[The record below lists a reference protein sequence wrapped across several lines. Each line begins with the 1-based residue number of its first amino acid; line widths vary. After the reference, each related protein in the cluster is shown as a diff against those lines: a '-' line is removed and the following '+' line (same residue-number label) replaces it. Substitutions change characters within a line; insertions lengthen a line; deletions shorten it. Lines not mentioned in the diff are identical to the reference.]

1 MVRGPIARRL
11 AVGLL
16 GCLASGLAL
25 GWGMP
30 PFAPYGAPPPNA
42 QQPAQQQPGQQPAYP
57 PQGYVPQGYPQP
69 GYPQGG
75 YPQGPYGP
83 PVQGGWPGMPQ
94 GQHPGQPPGQPQF
107 NPFQYR
113 PVAPDNAR
121 GAPPAY
127 PAPPAQQPYQ
137 APSQARGQSA
147 WPGSYAQQQP
157 ARSRSAPRLEWTLDQ
172 TRPYL
177 QQNLVLRLRLIS
189 AETLT
194 TADPE
199 LASSGDALMT
209 KVAGPESSTRNAG
222 DGRREVVTEFVLS
235 LTPLRTGELTL
246 PAPKI
251 TGTRPGNYGR
261 SEPYEA
267 EADQPIRLQV
277 RPAVASVRPWLPLR
291 SLTLEAHVDHPEEV
305 RPGQPVSL
313 ALELSAEGGDAA
325 QLPNLEE
332 QLVGPDFRVYREQT
346 TTDNGLSGDGRSLVA
361 KRTEY
366 YTLVPQ
372 TGGNV
377 RLPEITVPWWNIDT
391 ESRQVA
397 RLPIRTVAISGG
409 RGPFMLP
416 ESLTSGEGWGRI
428 WLPFAALLLV
438 LAGYWAGVLYRRPGA
453 QAEPGSTG
461 TARAVERVRG
471 GLTAGARALGEG
483 ARGILRGLHPAPLAA
498 WARERTLGLLPGSSR
513 LLMALRQANQAT
525 TPAEWC
531 QRFEQAA
538 RVHLRTNDETGSPR
552 MTERMLRLRP
562 RADRAKVTRLMEQ
575 LDAALYGRQDI
586 DFPRWKR
593 ELAAQLGRGQ
603 GLLRGRRAEPR
614 IRRAALPELNPR
626 AA

>member
-1 MVRGPIARRL
+1 M
-11 AVGLL
+11 
-16 GCLASGLAL
+16 
-25 GWGMP
+25 
-30 PFAPYGAPPPNA
+30 
-42 QQPAQQQPGQQPAYP
+42 
-57 PQGYVPQGYPQP
+57 
-69 GYPQGG
+69 
-75 YPQGPYGP
+75 
-83 PVQGGWPGMPQ
+83 
-94 GQHPGQPPGQPQF
+94 
-107 NPFQYR
+107 
-113 PVAPDNAR
+113 APDNAR

-127 PAPPAQQPYQ
+127 PAPAAQPPGYQPGPQQPYQ
-137 APSQARGQSA
+137 VPGQVPGQAATGQGA

-157 ARSRSAPRLEWTLDQ
+157 ARARSAPRLEWTLDQ

-177 QQNLVLRLRLIS
+177 QQNLLVRLRLIS

-199 LASSGDALMT
+199 LAASGDALLT
-209 KVAGPESSTRNAG
+209 KIAGPDSSTRKAG

-235 LTPLRTGELTL
+235 LTPLRTGDLTL

-251 TGTRPGNYGR
+251 TGTRPGSYGR

-267 EADQPIRLQV
+267 EATQPIRLQV

-313 ALELSAEGGDAA
+313 ALELSAVGGDSA

-332 QLVGPDFRVYREQT
+332 QLESPDFRVYREQT
-346 TTDNGLSGDGRSLVA
+346 TTDTGLSGDGRSLVA

-397 RLPIRTVAISGG
+397 RLPIRTLSISGG
-409 RGPFMLP
+409 RGPFLLP
-416 ESLTSGEGWGRI
+416 ESLTGGEGWGRI

-438 LAGYWAGVLYRRPGA
+438 LAGYWFGVFYRGGGSRPGSVA
-453 QAEPGSTG
+453 GGA
-461 TARAVERVRG
+461 ARAVGRLRG
-471 GLTAGARALGEG
+471 GLSSALRTLGDTT
-483 ARGILRGLHPAPLAA
+483 RGLLSRLRPAPLAA
-498 WARERTLGLLPGSSR
+498 WARGQTLGLLPGSSR
-513 LLMALRQANQAT
+513 LLMALRQANQAAA
-525 TPAEWC
+525 PADWC
-531 QRFEQAA
+531 ERFEQAA
-538 RVHLRTNDETGSPR
+538 RLHLRVSDETGSPR